1 MKSLRLAAA
10 LFVSLGAVAQ
20 VPTPESVLGHKPG
33 DDFFLASYDESLGY
47 FQKLAQSTDKLK
59 VVKVG
64 KTTRGLDWYI
74 AIISSAKNL
83 ASLDKYKDTAKRL
96 ALVKGLTDA
105 QARELAHN
113 GKVIVHIDCGLHA
126 SEVAPAQHAIQLAYN
141 LVSAKDAD
149 TANILDNDILLLWF
163 SMNPDGQNQVAAWY
177 KSNLGTEYEV
187 SNMPGLWQE
196 YIGHDNNRDGYMN
209 NMIESQV
216 ITRADLE
223 YYPTVFYDHHQ
234 TAPFPARIWIPP
246 FGDPV
251 SLNPHPLMYRWVNV
265 FGTAM
270 AAYLDE
276 HGMPGAMH
284 RGRFDDWYPGFVDH
298 VNNFRNTVSF
308 LTETALYRYAT
319 PHFYTTEDFPA
330 DKRDL
335 HTEVFYSSPWKG
347 GWWRLGDAVRYNI
360 GSSMSVLDTAAKNRE
375 ELLYGRYKAGRDV
388 IARFTKDP
396 PYAYVI
402 PREQRDKVT
411 AALLV
416 EKLMIDG
423 IEVHQ
428 ATKDFSANGAT
439 YHEGDWVVLMDQ
451 PFAALVK
458 ELFDIQKYPE
468 IPHPPAI
475 DAGRGGAGGGGGGGG
490 GRGGRGAEG
499 GAAPAVATEAPAA
512 APTAAPGGAA
522 AAAGAGGRGAGG
534 GGGGRGGTGGGGRGA
549 AGGGGAA
556 AAGAQAPPAQ
566 TPYDVTGW
574 TLPMQMGVEVVAV
587 AQPVGEDTRKTLRKI
602 EHVEPIRGKV
612 EGAGPVFAFSHDSNA
627 ALEAVNDILA
637 AGGTVSFAKTESTI
651 YASGAAASILQ
662 KDGVDAA
669 SMKEAPTAWPVKKPR
684 LAIYESWSG
693 NIDEGWT
700 RWIFEQFHFL
710 YTRLHNSDIQ
720 AGHLREHFDTIVFA
734 EAGARQIMDGMA
746 PGSVPGQYAGGIA
759 ESGADALREFVS
771 EGGTLVALGNASL
784 FAIEQ
789 FNLGVTNAV
798 AGLNSSQFFCS
809 GSLLK
814 VELQNPNHPVNAGMP
829 ATPAIMFERNP
840 VFDTRPNFRGRVLA
854 SYPRDR
860 NPLLSGFLLG
870 ADRIQGKAAAL
881 DADYGQGHIILL
893 GFRPQWRGQS
903 HGTYKFL
910 FNALYYSSAMAEPA
924 SEGGGRG
931 GRGGRGGGGGGG
943 NAQQAAWRR
952 EAESVRGVL
961 STLLDHNR
969 AYFTARGPAAA
980 DQGKALEAALD
991 AFQRDRLPLLDDLR
1005 AQVEDATLARNDA
1018 AWSAQIKRL
1027 AVDLRTR
1034 DFSASRLDDLLD
1046 QYKLAVL
1053 P

>member
-1 MKSLRLAAA
+1 M
-10 LFVSLGAVAQ
+10 GQ

-59 VVKVG
+59 LVKVG

-83 ASLDKYKDTAKRL
+83 AALDKYKDTAKRL

-105 QARELAHN
+105 QAHDLARN
-113 GKVIVHIDCGLHA
+113 GKVIVHIDGGLHA
-126 SEVAPAQHAIQLAYN
+126 TEVAPAQHAIQLAYN
-141 LVSAKDAD
+141 LVSAKDPD
-149 TANILDNDILLLWF
+149 TANILDNVILLLWF
-163 SMNPDGQNQVAAWY
+163 SINPDGQNQVVSWY
-177 KSNLGTEYEV
+177 RANLGTPYEV
-187 SNMPGLWQE
+187 SNMPGLFQE

-223 YYPTVFYDHHQ
+223 YYPEVFYNHHQ

-276 HGMPGAMH
+276 HGMPGSMH

-319 PHFYTTEDFPA
+319 PHFYTVEDFP
-330 DKRDL
+330 RDRQDL
-335 HTEVFYSSPWKG
+335 RTEVFYSSPWRG
-347 GWWRLGDAVRYNI
+347 GWWRLADAVRYNI

-375 ELLYGRYKAGRDV
+375 ELLYGRYKAGKDV
-388 IARFTKDP
+388 IARFAKDP

-402 PREQRDKVT
+402 PREQRDRVT
-411 AALLV
+411 ASVLV
-416 EKLMIDG
+416 EKLIIDG

-428 ATKDFSANGAT
+428 ATKDFAANGAT

-458 ELFDIQKYPE
+458 ELFDVQKYPE
-468 IPHPPAI
+468 IPHPPPVTA
-475 DAGRGGAGGGGGGGG
+475 DGGRGGAGGGG

-499 GAAPAVATEAPAA
+499 GAAPAEAA
-512 APTAAPGGAA
+512 APTAPAETPAPVAA
-522 AAAGAGGRGAGG
+522 AAPAAAGGGRGTGG
-534 GGGGRGGTGGGGRGA
+534 GGGGRGGGGGGRGA
-549 AGGGGAA
+549 AGGGGGAAGAAGA
-556 AAGAQAPPAQ
+556 AAGGGAQAAPAQ

-587 AQPVGEDTRKTLRKI
+587 AEPVSDETRRTLRKI
-602 EHVEPIRGKV
+602 EHVQAIRGKV
-612 EGAGPVFAFSHDSNA
+612 EGSGPVFAFSHNSNA
-627 ALEAVNDILA
+627 AMEAVNDILA
-637 AGGTVSFAKTESTI
+637 AGGTVSFAKSESTI
-651 YASGAAASILQ
+651 YASGAAAALLE

-669 SMKEAPTAWPVKKPR
+669 SQKEAPAAWPVKKPR
-684 LAIYESWSG
+684 LAIYESWAG

-700 RWIFEQFHFL
+700 RWILEQFHFAFA
-710 YTRLHNSDIQ
+710 RLRNSDIQ
-720 AGHLREHFDTIVFA
+720 AGHLRDHYDTIIFA
-734 EAGARQIMDGMA
+734 EAAARQIMDGMA
-746 PGSVPGQYAGGIA
+746 PGSVPGQYAGGIG
-759 ESGADALREFVS
+759 EPGADALREFVTQ
-771 EGGTLVALGNASL
+771 GGTLVALGNASM

-798 AGLNSSQFFCS
+798 AGLNTNQFFCS
-809 GSLLK
+809 GSLLR
-814 VELQNPNHPVNAGMP
+814 VELNNPNHPVNAGLP
-829 ATPAIMFERNP
+829 ANPAVMFERNP
-840 VFDTRPNFRGRVLA
+840 VFDTRPTFRGRVLA
-854 SYPRDR
+854 SYPKDR

-870 ADRIQGKAAAL
+870 ADRIEGKAAAL

-893 GFRPQWRGQS
+893 GFRPQWRGQA

-910 FNALYYSSAMAEPA
+910 FNALYYSSAMTEP
-924 SEGGGRG
+924 SEGGGGRG
-931 GRGGRGGGGGGG
+931 GRGGRGGG
-943 NAQQAAWRR
+943 NPQQAAWRR
-952 EAESVRGVL
+952 EAESVKAELTR
-961 STLLDHNR
+961 LLDHNR

-980 DQGKALEAALD
+980 DQGKALETALD
-991 AFQRDRLPLLDDLR
+991 AFQRDRVPLLDDLR
-1005 AQVEDATLARNDA
+1005 AQVEDAALARSDA
-1018 AWSAQIKRL
+1018 AWSAQLKKF
-1027 AVDLRTR
+1027 AVDLRTK
-1034 DFSASRLDDLLD
+1034 DFSASRIDDLLD